1 MSPRASNSQIP
12 ISKYFSPPSRK
23 RAGSEVIDL
32 TQSDSDD
39 AEPRSQRAQK
49 RARTTTAP
57 ASSQGQRAAGRPSV
71 ERWRFTPSPLKTVT
85 TGDATAVLPEVR
97 EAFRRKLLTSS
108 QVGGEPPSTPKASKG
123 KGRAQEPQEE
133 FTASPISSGLG
144 SPPSD
149 GDQAFNELT
158 ALFPKK
164 SKGKKIKAPPVR
176 KVVSKAPERVGPSG
190 QTYTPLEEQ
199 ILKLKADNPGT
210 LLMVE
215 IGYKYKFFGE
225 DAEIASKTLGVAC
238 YPDRNFSVAFIP
250 VDRLNIHLK
259 NLLSQ
264 GHRVGIVQ
272 QTETAALKKVSDT
285 RNDVFE
291 RKLTHLYTA
300 ATYVDEIDSV
310 DDTDKYISP
319 PLMCL
324 IEKSKKG
331 ATKVNVNIAMIT
343 VCPHTGD
350 VTWDEF
356 EDGPMRIE
364 LETRLAHTQPAELLL
379 PAELSKATE
388 KMLAHFTTMSPTG
401 RRTPVERFAA
411 KLSYTDAFKV
421 ITEFYTDKDNAAGAS
436 ESFRSGELLAT
447 VTGFPQQV
455 VVTLGH
461 AIKHLSAFGIADA
474 FRETKFFTHFM
485 TKTHMLLAANT
496 LANLEIYRNE
506 TDFTTKGSLISVLDR
521 TKTKFGARLL
531 RHWVGRP
538 LIDKAALEARVDAV
552 EELKTTNH
560 GHLAGLQAVLSKLPD
575 LAKGLCRIQYGQC
588 TPRELALLLRAFQ
601 KIGDAFVAVDTP
613 SQVGFKSDILN
624 DIIFALPKIKQPI
637 KDTMSQII
645 LKKAEEGKR
654 VEMWTDIEK
663 FPELNDLT
671 LGLDLNEVDIL
682 DELKAVQKALRR
694 PSLKWAS
701 HLGEE
706 CLIELKKA
714 DNIPVPDDWIF
725 MSGTKI
731 VKRYHT
737 PQAKRLLQ
745 KRAQFTE
752 AIQREA
758 HRAYISFLK
767 EITDDYYGVLRH
779 AVNQLAIADCL
790 LSLTKVAL
798 ENDYS
803 RPEFIDGDALEIV
816 DGRHPMI
823 EKLSSDP
830 FVANSVDMGVREPK
844 SKIITGPNMGGKSSC
859 VRMVALIVLM
869 AQIGSYVPAASLKL
883 GLVDAILT
891 RMGAS
896 DDLSRG
902 RSTFMVEMT
911 ETSEILQLATQRSL
925 VILDELGRG
934 TSTFDG
940 MAIASGV
947 LQHLVDVTDCKTLF
961 ITHYPSIARE
971 LEDKYPSKLQNLHM
985 RYDAED
991 RVDGIKDVTFFY
1003 SLTPGL
1009 SQHSFGV
1016 ECGRLAG
1023 LPESILQT
1031 AAAKASSLQIDVERR
1046 KAENRTRKAVGAIRK
1061 CFFNPEPVDSHEVEQ
1076 LLESIRAVHLSITF
1090 NN

>member
-1 MSPRASNSQIP
+1 MSSGASPSQIP
-12 ISKYFSPPSRK
+12 ISKYFSPPSKK

-39 AEPRSQRAQK
+39 ADTRPQRAKK

-57 ASSQGQRAAGRPSV
+57 ASGSQGPRTANRPSV

-85 TGDATAVLPEVR
+85 TGDETAVLPEVR
-97 EAFRRKLLTSS
+97 EAFRRKLLGGG
-108 QVGGEPPSTPKASKG
+108 QVGQEPPSTPKASKG
-123 KGRAQEPQEE
+123 KGRAQEAQEE

-149 GDQAFNELT
+149 RDQAFDELQ
-158 ALFPKK
+158 ALFSKK
-164 SKGKKIKAPPVR
+164 SKGKKIKAPSIR
-176 KVVSKAPERVGPSG
+176 KVVSKPPERVGPSG

-225 DAEIASKTLGVAC
+225 DAEIASKILGVAC

-324 IEKSKKG
+324 LEKSKKG
-331 ATKVNVNIAMIT
+331 TANVNVNIAMIT

-350 VTWDEF
+350 VAWDEF

-421 ITEFYTDKDNAAGAS
+421 ITDFYTDKDNATAHAS

-474 FRETKFFTHFM
+474 FRETKFFTQFT
-485 TKTHMLLAANT
+485 TKTYMLLAANT

-506 TDFTTKGSLISVLDR
+506 TDFTTKGSLVSVLDR

-531 RHWVGRP
+531 RQWVGRP
-538 LIDKAALEARVDAV
+538 LIDKVALQARVDAV
-552 EELKTTNH
+552 EEIMTKSHADLITLPT
-560 GHLAGLQAVLSKLPD
+560 VLSKLPD
-575 LAKGLCRIQYGQC
+575 LAKGLSRIQYGQC
-588 TPRELALLLRAFQ
+588 TPRELVLLLRAFQ
-601 KIGDAFVAVDTP
+601 KIGDAFVDVESP

-624 DIIFALPKIKQPI
+624 NIIFALPKIKQPI
-637 KDTMSQII
+637 NDTMSKII
-645 LKKAEEGKR
+645 IQKAEAGKR
-654 VEMWTDIEK
+654 SEMWTDIEK

-671 LGLDLNEVDIL
+671 LGLELNEVDIL
-682 DELKAVQKALRR
+682 DELKAVQKTLRR
-694 PSLKWAS
+694 PSLKWTS

-706 CLIELKKA
+706 CLVELKKA
-714 DNIPVPDDWIF
+714 DNVPVPDDWIF
-725 MSGTKI
+725 VSGTKL

-737 PQAKRLLQ
+737 PQAKQLLRN
-745 KRAQFTE
+745 RAQFTE

-767 EITDDYYGVLRH
+767 EITDNYYGVLRH
-779 AVNQLAIADCL
+779 AVNHLAIADCL
-790 LSLTKVAL
+790 LSLAQVAL
-798 ENDYS
+798 GADYS
-803 RPEFIDGDALEIV
+803 KPEFIDGDALEIV
-816 DGRHPMI
+816 DGRHPII
-823 EKLSSDP
+823 ERLSSDP
-830 FVANSVDMGVREPK
+830 FVRNSLDLGFREPK

-869 AQIGSYVPAASLKL
+869 AQIGSYVPASSLKL
-883 GLVDAILT
+883 GVVDAILT

-961 ITHYPSIARE
+961 ITHYPSIAKE

-985 RYDAED
+985 SYNVQD
-991 RVDGIKDVTFFY
+991 RVDGVKDVTFFY
-1003 SLTPGL
+1003 KLTRGL

-1023 LPESILQT
+1023 LPESILRK
-1031 AAAKASSLQIDVERR
+1031 AAAKASSLQIDVEQR
-1046 KAENRTRKAVGAIRK
+1046 KAENRARKAKVMK
-1061 CFFNPEPVDSHEVEQ
+1061 
-1076 LLESIRAVHLSITF
+1076 
-1090 NN
+1090 